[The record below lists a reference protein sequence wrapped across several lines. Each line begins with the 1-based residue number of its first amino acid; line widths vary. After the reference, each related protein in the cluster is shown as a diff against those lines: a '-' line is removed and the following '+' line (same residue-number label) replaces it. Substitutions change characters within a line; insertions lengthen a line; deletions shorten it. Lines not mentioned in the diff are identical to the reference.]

1 MGILLPMI
9 EIPHFKYRI
18 INYVLAITLSTIVV
32 VIIRLFVGR
41 VIILDNYENPGK
53 IDNQENRPE
62 AGVK

>member
-1 MGILLPMI
+1 MPMI
-9 EIPHFKYRI
+9 EIPHFKYRT